1 MITSIMTT
9 FKKFPIAISNH
20 VSITSSLLLTHRDAL
35 IVPLLNCGTSI
46 FAGLVIFSVLGF
58 MSHSTGVPID
68 KVVTQGPGLIFVV
81 YPEAV
86 AKMPLSQLWAVL
98 FFLMIF
104 TIGLDSQVRERHFV
118 CTLAI
123 DGLFYVKKKTGKTPL
138 IYVVLTYSAMV

>member
-1 MITSIMTT
+1 MLQQLMINNVL
-9 FKKFPIAISNH
+9 FF
-20 VSITSSLLLTHRDAL
+20 LRDAM

-104 TIGLDSQVRERHFV
+104 TIGLDSQVRNLTVAKCCMYH
-118 CTLAI
+118 
-123 DGLFYVKKKTGKTPL
+123 
-138 IYVVLTYSAMV
+138 IYYYL